1 MDRATILSEL
11 YTFVISILFI
21 VQAYAIIRWV
31 GVMFAD
37 RSNTRRR
44 KKYAYMVLI
53 CVVILMCMGVASVAI
68 ALAKAT
74 S

>member
-44 KKYAYMVLI
+44 KKYTYMVLI
-53 CVVILMCMGVASVAI
+53 CVVILMCMGAASVAI

>member
-37 RSNTRRR
+37 RGNTRRR

-53 CVVILMCMGVASVAI
+53 CVVILMCMGAASVAI